1 MSPTMLGILS
11 STLLVAGSIA
21 FFLIRRL
28 LRGVQVRGVRFLGL
42 QGMRFM
48 QLVQG
53 QQGIELPWG
62 EWHVEGINA
71 EGPRLMKMTR
81 LAVMATDARVR
92 LRRGRLFLD
101 VQSISIIINPKR
113 RGEEGNGASSK
124 PRSANLPRQPS
135 PWGTERLITMLA
147 WLARACLRLVGCFWC
162 VRVGQVKMIFT
173 QLPADEEQIDY
184 WTALE
189 IALSGV
195 GLFYGGP
202 GELLRVEQVR
212 GSEHILRGEGAS
224 ERADELHREILKV
237 PPLSLL
243 WTMAPRLF
251 LRLRHTCSEES
262 GNANGSENEGEQRSI
277 CVDLWPSTLLLLTSA
292 LATAAVAA
300 ADNIVTEG
308 DDQLGSSTGSP
319 PGRDTTDSGVAD
331 CDSIKMVILSRLTP
345 LYMDAELGCLSV
357 SLHLPVAKEEMRRFE
372 SLNIDAA
379 RLRARLRVGRDSTVG
394 TVLQSRL
401 TFLYALTC
409 GQVTISS
416 TAANTFGS
424 MVISKMQ
431 RLFEGALGSPQ
442 GRRETFLTGTSLILA
457 NCYPSKDQRMASV
470 LGISVEDMSDW
481 VGALIKGTPV
491 WGAQEG
497 QSQHTGNGSD
507 RSDRGKGNDPSAA
520 LPTSHQ
526 RTLEKFTSHI
536 SEIIP
541 ILPDFFP
548 ALSAQAEGAFTFAG
562 YDRFPDRSTI
572 YARLASLSFDVPY
585 EYPLSNLFD
594 HLAFFIKIV
603 QTPLARHSDRQDFN
617 LFAPGIKWRL
627 LVQADQAAFNIGDG
641 PFEVRLGKCLHVK
654 RGLYRKLERMERLF
668 WERSQ
673 SQDQG
678 QRGGGERGRIEEGWV
693 PGTLRQLANA
703 AEHPERLRRDPYLIK
718 RYVRLHEL
726 FFTMYKAHIRVEL
739 PEEVADLQPLLHVG
753 VANINFSIRWDDC
766 FTHTRGDKYDVLGGT
781 RGTVSGAGGD
791 LDDKCNWSMCELL
804 ASIEGDDIF
813 TDEEVC
819 QFGVFLGGFVDVSAE
834 NLSVTLRD
842 YAVPLCHAEAARLL
856 GLVFLIEEPSYAN
869 AKSVNLVEAVWGQSP
884 SGDTFKPGKW
894 NLQGLDEQRRV
905 RITRT
910 ILPLKIYHSLQIA
923 LLQGPSDED
932 ARRRD
937 DDAGNASRIPHEWG
951 GQGAAHDHKCEYE
964 YEYDQSVLAGFSPL
978 MEGAFQMLDRAFE
991 LFSKPSEELSPFLPF
1006 WDKLRLLLRGTSS
1019 SLLVRTTCRVVILG
1033 GTDLHSDE
1041 EAISV
1046 IFPQGLTLGLD
1057 GSRIRLKAP
1066 KTVVYLNSQEESLL
1080 RWLHRTTGAPFH
1092 RTDQQMLTGVAKG
1105 RDDDLPIIIFPS
1117 LDLQVTL
1124 ESYGLGQ
1131 MRPVP
1136 HNAIRLCA
1144 ASAGSLAPDAGYDSY
1159 RFFRIHRLMV
1169 SIEMRTLPQE
1179 SRNTQDGDD
1188 SKLLLFYY
1196 RELESWAIRAFSR
1209 FVTPPVMPGPLFEFG
1224 TLGRKATPKLL
1235 SVLSDV
1241 RLHLAYEG
1249 LFCVRGLQYY
1259 DTASYGGAILSS
1271 QGRTRITLAWHK
1283 GEQIP
1288 SGTNPPTISGGSGW
1302 ACHFAEY
1309 DFSTMR
1315 LGIIGSMDAIG
1326 GKRSD
1331 GTAMAM
1337 FLISKDFPLTYPG
1350 GVAIYEVLT
1359 APRMFYIIINEGAF
1373 FRGDSESRRT
1383 QQCVIE
1389 EHLSELAQE
1398 IDSMAVRLRQC
1409 DPHEDLVRFS
1419 GIKRELTVLLEQNEY
1434 ISKFVH
1440 VAKGERKEGALG
1452 EGESVEDDRPERPL
1466 VNNHHIIIQ
1475 NARLVWHRLVRD
1487 AVFSLVDQQFQFFR
1501 CAKATVYEALRSLEW
1516 AGEQQ
1521 RRRSHPH
1528 EHARTSSI
1536 ASSNSGRR
1544 ISSPFSPGSP
1554 TSTTEAF
1561 FETLMTEERP
1571 LEVEHEDLEEKC
1583 EADGGH
1589 QREEQL
1595 GDPVSLHGDGAFVS
1609 FRLDVNFVSPQI
1621 ILVADD
1627 EEAASTAMSNTGEGT
1642 DRRGTRSSRDSPSK
1656 STTLRASNAST
1667 VATTSTSSAII
1678 VTAQSAGL
1686 KYGTVRQREHG
1697 EIVGRRTKIVL
1708 ENALFHGAFRRD
1720 FSGTASWPPSYP
1732 VEYLLS
1738 RETEAERFKRLSE
1751 RVRVTFVYDVSNKRL
1766 SYTGG
1771 GLSSPV
1777 RSLFG
1782 QGDKLRVDAGA
1793 ISLLTTSDLYA
1804 ALYSVIVNLLVYRD
1818 PTQKMRSEQLES
1830 LALTTNLFNQT
1841 EISDTIADMQQA
1853 LVKRRRC
1860 VEGSIR
1866 RVLRRGGRD
1875 QASLME
1881 EYARLKG
1888 PWDEL
1893 ALVLDAMHTV
1903 RATQNKMRQRQTRL
1917 LLDVALRKIQWTLLL
1932 PEGRE
1937 RILALFS
1944 LDGIHNSW
1952 LSAEDGCQS
1961 NLIEI
1966 RSLKALNR
1974 LPDAFYKTLIASV
1987 PEEIKALLH
1996 SEHGFRGIGTQGNA
2010 VRFFFKAR
2018 PPVGGIRIVEHFEL
2032 NLSPLQFQLTYDIVE
2047 ELIKFFF
2054 PERRSTT
2061 KRESRDE
2068 STDGVADEDILEAST
2083 SELSEAMDTFPSSM
2097 TAQTSSS
2104 LPSAP
2109 TTLIGEIKSGIKTTA
2124 SSFISRFGDR
2134 IDDHDVELMKAR
2146 AADNLSFIYITVP
2159 ASQHLISYK
2168 GRGESSI
2175 TDVEGFILRLPDFEY
2190 HSQILSWLELF
2201 LKLRRD
2207 SISVVLSNVGALVK
2221 DKIKRFGQ
2229 ANVPETDEGEAGP
2242 LARTA
2247 SRLLSSASVAAATK
2261 TKEKASS
2268 KETQVCPLLNHPTPT
2283 NGCLIVGEE
2292 GQDAPWQNL
2301 HSSKERV
2308 NWNCPFTGYET
2319 SMCLSKVVPQ
2329 Q

>member
-1 MSPTMLGILS
+1 MMGILGS
-11 STLLVAGSIA
+11 LLLVMVSILA
-21 FFLIRRL
+21 TLMRRL
-28 LRGVQVRGVRFLGL
+28 LRGVQVRGVRFLRL
-42 QGMRFM
+42 QGIRFM
-48 QLVQG
+48 QLVQDHRPG
-53 QQGIELPWG
+53 TELPWG
-62 EWHVEGINA
+62 EWIVESINA
-71 EGPRLMKMTR
+71 ELGRLMRMTR
-81 LAVMATDARVR
+81 LAMMITDVRVR
-92 LRRGRLFLD
+92 LKGRRLLLD
-101 VQSISIIINPKR
+101 VQSISILINPQR
-113 RGEEGNGASSK
+113 GREGEEVNVAASR
-124 PRSANLPRQPS
+124 PRSTTIPNKPPS
-135 PWGTERLITMLA
+135 WGSTQLVAIIT
-147 WLARACLRLVGCFWC
+147 WLARTCVRLVGFFWC
-162 VRVGQVKMIFT
+162 VRVGRINIIFT
-173 QLPADEEQIDY
+173 HLPADEEKLDY
-184 WTALE
+184 WTALG
-189 IALSGV
+189 ITLSGV

-212 GSEHILRGEGAS
+212 GSECILGGGAPDG
-224 ERADELHREILKV
+224 RAYELRREILKV
-237 PPLSLL
+237 PSLSLL
-243 WTMAPRLF
+243 FTMSPRPSF
-251 LRLRHTCSEES
+251 CLRHTHLAESRSRSRNGNENES
-262 GNANGSENEGEQRSI
+262 GSEGARESVR
-277 CVDLWPSTLLLLTSA
+277 VDLWPSTLLLLTGA
-292 LATAAVAA
+292 IMATATATVNP
-300 ADNIVTEG
+300 DV
-308 DDQLGSSTGSP
+308 DDQLGSRTASP
-319 PGRDTTDSGVAD
+319 PRRHAGDVELADRNSSSPAQVATTGL
-331 CDSIKMVILSRLTP
+331 MMMILSRCTP
-345 LYMDAELGCLSV
+345 LHADVQVEHLSV
-357 SLHLPVAKEEMRRFE
+357 SLHLPVAKEEMQRFE

-379 RLRARLRVGRDSTVG
+379 RLRARLRVVEEEDDDGPAG
-394 TVLQSRL
+394 TYLQSCL
-401 TFLYALTC
+401 TLLYILTC
-409 GQVTISS
+409 GQVTVSS

-424 MVISKMQ
+424 TVISKMQ
-431 RLFEGALGSPQ
+431 RLFEEALGSPQ
-442 GRRETFLTGTSLILA
+442 GQRETFLTGTSLILT
-457 NCYPSKDQRMASV
+457 NCYPSKEPKMATVS
-470 LGISVEDMSDW
+470 GIPVEDMASW
-481 VGALIKGTPV
+481 LRALMKGTPV
-491 WGAQEG
+491 WGVQEG
-497 QSQHTGNGSD
+497 ETGSTDTEDICGGGGGGGGEERPN
-507 RSDRGKGNDPSAA
+507 NPSAA
-520 LPTSHQ
+520 PPTLHQ
-526 RTLEKFTSHI
+526 MRREKFAKHI
-536 SEIIP
+536 AETQP

-548 ALSAQAEGAFTFAG
+548 ALSGPSEGVFTFTG
-562 YDRFPDRSTI
+562 YDRFPDKSTI

-603 QTPLARHSDRQDFN
+603 QAPLARCSDRQDFN
-617 LFAPGIKWRL
+617 LFAPGLKWRL
-627 LVQADQAAFNIGDG
+627 LIQADQAAFNIGDG
-641 PFEVRLGKCLHVK
+641 PFEVRLGKCLHV
-654 RGLYRKLERMERLF
+654 RRRLHRKFERMERLF

-673 SQDQG
+673 NQDQS
-678 QRGGGERGRIEEGWV
+678 RSEGGGRDRVEEGWV
-693 PGTLRQLANA
+693 PGVLRQLANA
-703 AEHPERLRRDPYLIK
+703 SEHPERLRRDPYLIK
-718 RYVRLHEL
+718 RYVKLHEL
-726 FFTMYKAHIRVEL
+726 FFTMYKAHVQVEL
-739 PEEVADLQPLLHVG
+739 PEDPTDLQPLLHAG
-753 VANINFSIRWDDC
+753 VANINVSIQWNDR
-766 FTHTRGDKYDVLGGT
+766 FTRI
-781 RGTVSGAGGD
+781 R
-791 LDDKCNWSMCELL
+791 DDKNDDLWGAKGAIGEKEAGETNWSMSKLL

-813 TDEEVC
+813 TDEEVA

-869 AKSVNLVEAVWGQSP
+869 AKSVNLVEAVWDP
-884 SGDTFKPGKW
+884 SLTGESFTFRPGKW
-894 NLQGLDEQRRV
+894 NLPGLDAQRRV

-910 ILPLKIYHSLQIA
+910 ILPLKIYHSAQVA
-923 LLQGPSDED
+923 LLQGSSNDED
-932 ARRRD
+932 KGGD
-937 DDAGNASRIPHEWG
+937 EHLAGQVYEEGSSDQEN
-951 GQGAAHDHKCEYE
+951 AHDYD
-964 YEYDQSVLAGFSPL
+964 YDQSVLAGFSPL

-991 LFSKPSEELSPFLPF
+991 LFSKPSEEPSPFLPF

-1019 SLLVRTTCRVVILG
+1019 SLLVCTSCRVVILG
-1033 GTDLHSDE
+1033 GNDLRSDE

-1080 RWLHRTTGAPFH
+1080 RWLHRTAGAPFH
-1092 RTDQQMLTGVAKG
+1092 RADQRMLAGVARG

-1131 MRPVP
+1131 TRPVP

-1144 ASAGSLAPDAGYDSY
+1144 ASAVSLAPDSEYDSY

-1169 SIEMRTLPQE
+1169 SIEMRTLLRGP
-1179 SRNTQDGDD
+1179 RDAHDGDD

-1196 RELESWAIRAFSR
+1196 RELESWAIRAFGR
-1209 FVTPPVMPGPLFEFG
+1209 FVTPPVMPGSLFEFG

-1259 DTASYGGAILSS
+1259 DSTSYGGAILSS

-1283 GEQIP
+1283 GEQTP
-1288 SGTNPPTISGGSGW
+1288 SGASPSTVSGGSGW
-1302 ACHFAEY
+1302 SCHFAEY

-1326 GKRSD
+1326 GRRSD
-1331 GTAMAM
+1331 GVAAAM
-1337 FLISKDFPLTYPG
+1337 FLVSKDFPLTYAG

-1373 FRGDSESRRT
+1373 FKGDSESRRT

-1409 DPHEDLVRFS
+1409 DPHQDLTRFS

-1440 VAKGERKEGALG
+1440 VAKGDREENSAAAVAAATAPSDR
-1452 EGESVEDDRPERPL
+1452 ESVEDDHQERPS

-1516 AGEQQ
+1516 AGEQE
-1521 RRRSHPH
+1521 RRRSHSH
-1528 EHARTSSI
+1528 EHARANSI
-1536 ASSNSGRR
+1536 ASSSSSRR
-1544 ISSPFSPGSP
+1544 ISSPLSPGSP
-1554 TSTTEAF
+1554 TATTEAF
-1561 FETLMTEERP
+1561 FEALMTEERP
-1571 LEVEHEDLEEKC
+1571 LEVEHEDLEEKR
-1583 EADGGH
+1583 EADRGH
-1589 QREEQL
+1589 RREEQL
-1595 GDPVSLHGDGAFVS
+1595 ADPASLHGDGAFVS

-1627 EEAASTAMSNTGEGT
+1627 EEAGSTTGLGAGDKT
-1642 DRRGTRSSRDSPSK
+1642 DKGGTRSSRDSPSK
-1656 STTLRASNAST
+1656 STVFRASNASSSSA
-1667 VATTSTSSAII
+1667 VSSSSSSPSAII

-1686 KYGTVRQREHG
+1686 KYGTVRQSEHG

-1720 FSGTASWPPSYP
+1720 FPGVMSWPPSYP

-1738 RETEAERFKRLSE
+1738 KETEAERFRRLSE

-1841 EISDTIADMQQA
+1841 EIAATIAGMQQA

-1860 VEGSIR
+1860 VEGLIR
-1866 RVLRRGGRD
+1866 RILRRGGRD
-1875 QASLME
+1875 QAVLME

-1903 RATQNKMRQRQTRL
+1903 QATQNKLRQRQTRL

-1932 PEGRE
+1932 PGRE
-1937 RILALFS
+1937 RALALFS

-1974 LPDAFYKTLIASV
+1974 LPDAFYKTLIAPV
-1987 PEEIKALLH
+1987 PEEIKTLLH

-2018 PPVGGIRIVEHFEL
+2018 PPVGGIRIVEHLEL
-2032 NLSPLQFQLTYDIVE
+2032 NLSPLQFQFTYDIVE

-2054 PERRSTT
+2054 PERRPDT
-2061 KRESRDE
+2061 KRESQGE
-2068 STDGVADEDILEAST
+2068 LEDNDAGEDTLEVST
-2083 SELSEAMDTFPSSM
+2083 SELTKVMD
-2097 TAQTSSS
+2097 TSSS
-2104 LPSAP
+2104 SPIAHASSFPPSAP

-2229 ANVPETDEGEAGP
+2229 ANVPETDNGEAGP

-2247 SRLLSSASVAAATK
+2247 SRLLSSANVAAISKAREDAT
-2261 TKEKASS
+2261 S
-2268 KETQVCPLLNHPTPT
+2268 KEAQVCT
-2283 NGCLIVGEE
+2283 LIN
-2292 GQDAPWQNL
+2292 NL
-2301 HSSKERV
+2301 THGLMSS
-2308 NWNCPFTGYET
+2308 
-2319 SMCLSKVVPQ
+2319 
-2329 Q
+2329 